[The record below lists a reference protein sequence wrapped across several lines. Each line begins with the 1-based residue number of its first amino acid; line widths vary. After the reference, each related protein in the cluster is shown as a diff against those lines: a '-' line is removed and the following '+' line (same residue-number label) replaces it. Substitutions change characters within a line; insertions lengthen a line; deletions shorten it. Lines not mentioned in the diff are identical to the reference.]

1 MPRQAAARRMES
13 MEAVNPPLP
22 KREVILGAATRA
34 FLDLGYGAASM
45 DTIARAAG
53 VSKQTI
59 YSHFGGKAALFE
71 AIILERCD
79 SLLETLP
86 PVADNQSD
94 PEATLRAVAS
104 RLLELMLTPE
114 FVARFRV
121 VMAESGRFPE
131 LAEVYYRS
139 GPERATTRLADYLA
153 RLHRQ
158 GRLGVP
164 DPYLAASQFFGMIWG
179 GLFLR
184 HVLGVGVPPKSEDI
198 ERHVRTAVRGFLVA
212 HEPGR

>member
-1 MPRQAAARRMES
+1 
-13 MEAVNPPLP
+13 MEATVSPRS
-22 KREVILGAATRA
+22 KREAILAAATRV
-34 FLDLGYGAASM
+34 FLDRGYGAASM

-59 YSHFGGKAALFE
+59 YSHFGDKAALFE

-79 SLLETLP
+79 RLLESLP
-86 PVADNQSD
+86 TVSD
-94 PEATLRAVAS
+94 AGSDAESALRAIAS

-131 LAEVYYRS
+131 LAEAYYRS
-139 GPERATTRLADYLA
+139 GPERATVRLADYLA

-158 GRLGVP
+158 GRLDIA

-179 GLFLR
+179 SLFLR
-184 HVLGVGVPPKSEDI
+184 HVLGVDAPPKSEDL
-198 ERHVRTAVRGFLVA
+198 ERHVQTAVRGFLIA
-212 HEPGR
+212 HKPG

>member
-1 MPRQAAARRMES
+1 
-13 MEAVNPPLP
+13 MEATVSPPS
-22 KREVILGAATRA
+22 KREAILAAATRV
-34 FLDLGYGAASM
+34 FFDRGYGAASM

-79 SLLETLP
+79 RLLESLP
-86 PVADNQSD
+86 TVSDTGSD
-94 PEATLRAVAS
+94 PEVTLRAIAS

-131 LAEVYYRS
+131 LAEAYYRS
-139 GPERATTRLADYLA
+139 GPERATVHLADYLA

-158 GRLGVP
+158 GRLN
-164 DPYLAASQFFGMIWG
+164 
-179 GLFLR
+179 
-184 HVLGVGVPPKSEDI
+184 
-198 ERHVRTAVRGFLVA
+198 VA
-212 HEPGR
+212 DT